1 MVAWKG
7 TQKSRKE
14 KSAML
19 KFRMKMLV
27 ALRDGRPPGRKRP
40 KTTNTNVF
48 PTIPRR
54 KINPKSTGTIT
65 TSGPPLVA
73 SAQHVGASVWLVSR
87 LHLLVLAPRESPK
100 LFSCSSM
107 ARSSHCSPE
116 LLTGTSVLVRGGQR

>member
-27 ALRDGRPPGRKRP
+27 ALRDGRPPGRRRP

-73 SAQHVGASVWLVSR
+73 PAQHVGTSVWLVSR
-87 LHLLVLAPRESPK
+87 LHLLVLAPRESIK

-107 ARSSHCSPE
+107 EPGKEQSLQP
-116 LLTGTSVLVRGGQR
+116 

>member
-19 KFRMKMLV
+19 KLRMKMLV
-27 ALRDGRPPGRKRP
+27 ALRDGRPPGRRRP

-73 SAQHVGASVWLVSR
+73 PDQHVGARVWLVSR
-87 LHLLVLAPRESPK
+87 LHLLVLAPRERTK
-100 LFSCSSM
+100 LSSCSSM
-107 ARSSHCSPE
+107 EPGCLEGREQS
-116 LLTGTSVLVRGGQR
+116 L